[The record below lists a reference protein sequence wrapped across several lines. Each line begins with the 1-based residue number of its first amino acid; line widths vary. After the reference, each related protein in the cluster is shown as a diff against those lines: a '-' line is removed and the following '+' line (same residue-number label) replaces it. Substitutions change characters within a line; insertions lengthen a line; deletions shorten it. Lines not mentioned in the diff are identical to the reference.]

1 MYLLSI
7 SSRFSAWQTPI
18 GKFLHAELCTRH
30 LEISPKSSTIN
41 VFKGDFMKR
50 LGVSA
55 LLAIVLLVSALPSAN
70 GVVTP
75 GSKCSKVGAKQ
86 TYKGKVYTCIKLGS
100 KLYWNNGTRVVSP
113 KPTFTPT
120 PTVTASAVPTVTA
133 SAVPTVTASAVPI
146 KSCNQGG
153 PCLIGDI
160 GPGGGV
166 VFYVALVP
174 FTSLGSDCARDCLYL
189 ESGRVDLGGPQTW
202 CSNGNTFINIT
213 SNGIG
218 SGMRNTMLASTVCSS
233 GAVKLAFDFENKG
246 KLDWH
251 LPSMKELHELFK
263 NRDVVGG
270 FGSDAYWSS
279 TEMTRGTAWNQYF
292 SPGSNVNFDR
302 ANGNKSSSFFI
313 RPVRAF

>member
-1 MYLLSI
+1 
-7 SSRFSAWQTPI
+7 
-18 GKFLHAELCTRH
+18 
-30 LEISPKSSTIN
+30 
-41 VFKGDFMKR
+41 MKR

-120 PTVTASAVPTVTA
+120 PTVTASAVPTVTASAVPTVTA

>member
-1 MYLLSI
+1 MNTIEDMRRLFVSI
-7 SSRFSAWQTPI
+7 SLTITLVVSGLPYASA
-18 GKFLHAELCTRH
+18 A
-30 LEISPKSSTIN
+30 
-41 VFKGDFMKR
+41 
-50 LGVSA
+50 
-55 LLAIVLLVSALPSAN
+55 
-70 GVVTP
+70 VTP
-75 GSKCSKVGAKQ
+75 GSKCPKAGIKQ
-86 TYKGKVYTCIKLGS
+86 VYKGKIYSCIKSGS
-100 KLYWNNGTRVVSP
+100 KLFWNNGTRVVSP

-133 SAVPTVTASAVPI
+133 TTVPI
-146 KSCNQGG
+146 PSCNQGG

-166 VFYVALVP
+166 VFYVASIP

-189 ESGRVDLGGPQTW
+189 ESGKVDLGGPQTW
-202 CSNGNTFINIT
+202 CSNGNTFINVM

-218 SGMRNTMLASTVCSS
+218 GGMRNTMLASTVCSS

-251 LPSMKELHELFK
+251 LPSMKELYELFK

-292 SPGSNVNFDR
+292 SPGSTVNFDR
-302 ANGNKSSSFFI
+302 ANGNKSSSFLV